1 MTRKYILP
9 TEECLHDLSD
19 YTKRLAEFMVTEEM
33 LLHAAVDYYFQD
45 RPTTTF
51 HLMDYICD
59 VVEMELESKS
69 PFLDECEIPDTQSLL
84 DDAIGTAQEATVVLA
99 EKLHET
105 FHAIGEHTP
114 DAPEWNIERLS
125 DKKYIAVAGQSHGTQ
140 TVNDTIA
147 RANSERDRPSNAAWP
162 F

>member
-1 MTRKYILP
+1 MLARPPWRPLTSRDHVP
-9 TEECLHDLSD
+9 
-19 YTKRLAEFMVTEEM
+19 KRWNSQLQKPKLGVGG
-33 LLHAAVDYYFQD
+33 
-45 RPTTTF
+45 
-51 HLMDYICD
+51 
-59 VVEMELESKS
+59 LESKS